1 MNRLSTKRLLIR
13 PLELADSA
21 AIFAYRSD
29 PEVVRYQMWKP
40 VDERDVHRFIRGMR
54 GLTPGVPGIWY
65 QFGIVE
71 LQSGNLIG
79 DCGVHMPLDDPGSV
93 EVGLTLCQNF
103 QEQGYGTEALQAL
116 IRFCFHTLHMHRVV
130 ARTHPDNHRS
140 ISLIK
145 CCEFTPLPLLTTKD
159 ELVFELRHISWEQ
172 STGYMPSGTPTP
184 PSR

>member
-1 MNRLSTKRLLIR
+1 
-13 PLELADSA
+13 
-21 AIFAYRSD
+21 
-29 PEVVRYQMWKP
+29 
-40 VDERDVHRFIRGMR
+40 
-54 GLTPGVPGIWY
+54 
-65 QFGIVE
+65 
-71 LQSGNLIG
+71 
-79 DCGVHMPLDDPGSV
+79 
-93 EVGLTLCQNF
+93 
-103 QEQGYGTEALQAL
+103 
-116 IRFCFHTLHMHRVV
+116 MHRVV